1 MTQYTAQEIVE
12 RALAASTADD
22 QIAFVVESSR
32 PISAGPATA

>member
-22 QIAFVVESSR
+22 QIAFVVESLEANLR
-32 PISAGPATA
+32 WAATA